1 MDGIYLL
8 NKNEIEDE
16 DLFRFRAN
24 IIIPANRGNVIDI
37 VKELEEEYKQ
47 KVKNIGK
54 DKQNDIKISE
64 FETIRPN
71 IDFSNL
77 KYYNEFGGF
86 SNDGKEYIMKVN
98 KEENIPVPWSNV
110 LANDKFGTVVTSNM
124 GGYTWS
130 KNSRLNRISAWANT
144 PVDDIPSEIVYIKDL
159 EYGKTWSLRC
169 FTYAR

>member
-1 MDGIYLL
+1 
-8 NKNEIEDE
+8 
-16 DLFRFRAN
+16 
-24 IIIPANRGNVIDI
+24 
-37 VKELEEEYKQ
+37 
-47 KVKNIGK
+47 
-54 DKQNDIKISE
+54 
-64 FETIRPN
+64 
-71 IDFSNL
+71 
-77 KYYNEFGGF
+77 
-86 SNDGKEYIMKVN
+86 MKVN

>member
-64 FETIRPN
+64 FETIRPK
-71 IDFSNL
+71 IL
-77 KYYNEFGGF
+77 
-86 SNDGKEYIMKVN
+86 
-98 KEENIPVPWSNV
+98 
-110 LANDKFGTVVTSNM
+110 VT
-124 GGYTWS
+124 
-130 KNSRLNRISAWANT
+130 
-144 PVDDIPSEIVYIKDL
+144 
-159 EYGKTWSLRC
+159 
-169 FTYAR
+169 